1 MGMRLELRNLPKKP
15 EPSMDIWQ
23 ERALADSIDTPDMEQ
38 PDFAWPTN
46 LEEESHPNQVSLQ
59 EEVSWNNNPQMLD
72 QLFHGSLQEEQQPQ
86 VEEMQLV
93 EQVGE
98 QVHQQP
104 KQEEEEIYTFGVDDQ
119 NNLELLNRE
128 QQDALQCALQE
139 TGIDLHAFT
148 DTFTFGDGDSLV
160 PSTSASATTES
171 FINSTPATASS
182 ATIEDILNV
191 GAAQDDDPDWMPE
204 EELLQPSTS
213 RVRRPSCAR
222 KPAIRSVQKTS
233 MKKKPGRP
241 EREGPY
247 HIPPIPTRNARMG
260 MSEEE
265 LQGLKYRRMRELN
278 NQASKACRA
287 KRKNKQAM
295 LEEELVTEQEKNL
308 RLRQKLENMEA
319 KYAKLKQLTSPFQ
332 TL

>member
-1 MGMRLELRNLPKKP
+1 
-15 EPSMDIWQ
+15 
-23 ERALADSIDTPDMEQ
+23 MEQ

-72 QLFHGSLQEEQQPQ
+72 QLFHGSFQEQQ

-93 EQVGE
+93 EEVEQVGE
-98 QVHQQP
+98 VHQQP
-104 KQEEEEIYTFGVDDQ
+104 KQEVEEMRWISPAEAEGIVQPKKEEEEIYTFEVDDQ

-148 DTFTFGDGDSLV
+148 DTFTFGDGDSFV
-160 PSTSASATTES
+160 PPASASATTES
-171 FINSTPATASS
+171 FIESMPASASS
-182 ATIEDILNV
+182 ATIVDLLNV
-191 GAAQDDDPDWMPE
+191 GAAQDDDPDWIPE
-204 EELLQPSTS
+204 EDLLQPSTS
-213 RVRRPSCAR
+213 TARRPSYTR
-222 KPAIRSVQKTS
+222 KPAIRSVRKTS

-247 HIPPIPTRNARMG
+247 NIPPIPTRNARMG

-287 KRKNKQAM
+287 KRKNKQQAM
-295 LEEELVTEQEKNL
+295 EEELVVEQEKNL
-308 RLRQKLENMEA
+308 RLRQQLETMEE
-319 KYAKLKQLTSPFQ
+319 KYAKLKKLTSPFQ

>member
-1 MGMRLELRNLPKKP
+1 MGQPKK
-15 EPSMDIWQ
+15 
-23 ERALADSIDTPDMEQ
+23 
-38 PDFAWPTN
+38 
-46 LEEESHPNQVSLQ
+46 
-59 EEVSWNNNPQMLD
+59 
-72 QLFHGSLQEEQQPQ
+72 
-86 VEEMQLV
+86 
-93 EQVGE
+93 
-98 QVHQQP
+98 
-104 KQEEEEIYTFGVDDQ
+104 EEEEIYTFGVDSQ

-148 DTFTFGDGDSLV
+148 DDTFTFGDGDSFV

-182 ATIEDILNV
+182 ATIVDLLNV

-213 RVRRPSCAR
+213 KARRPSCAR

-247 HIPPIPTRNARMG
+247 NIPPIPTRNARMG

-287 KRKNKQAM
+287 KRKNKQQAM
-295 LEEELVTEQEKNL
+295 EEELVVEQEKTL
-308 RLRQKLENMEA
+308 RLRQKLENMEE
-319 KYAKLKQLTSPFQ
+319 KYAKLKQLTSPY
-332 TL
+332 